1 MTGVGVAVADINSA
15 EFVEV
20 RQRSVP
26 KNDMCSAESY
36 FGIDAHSWQ
45 IGLCRQF

>member
-1 MTGVGVAVADINSA
+1 VTGVAVAVADINPA

-26 KNDMCSAESY
+26 KNDMCSAQSY
-36 FGIDAHSWQ
+36 FGIEAHSWH
-45 IGLCRQF
+45 I